1 MTVCN
6 VILNIPHS
14 GHLRF
19 RRSTTNS
26 PTCHV
31 EMVRLRP
38 GGIGCCDLRISRMAV
53 SPVHRSTW
61 ARLMNS
67 TKRVVRRR
75 LRKGAM
81 TPGQSRTGGSF
92 GGVQASG
99 IGSAIRAMSGFKKS
113 KNDPTQS
120 QSQSQSQ
127 TQSRHGQGQ
136 SQGYGQDSQLG
147 VPSRFGYPSIMQ
159 ELELDTTGF
168 DDSRKGS
175 VATSDGKKVEGE
187 K

>member
-1 MTVCN
+1 MK
-6 VILNIPHS
+6 
-14 GHLRF
+14 
-19 RRSTTNS
+19 
-26 PTCHV
+26 
-31 EMVRLRP
+31 
-38 GGIGCCDLRISRMAV
+38 
-53 SPVHRSTW
+53 
-61 ARLMNS
+61 S

-99 IGSAIRAMSGFKKS
+99 IGSALRAMSGFKKS

-120 QSQSQSQ
+120 QSQSQ
-127 TQSRHGQGQ
+127 TQSRQGQ
-136 SQGYGQDSQLG
+136 SQGYGQDSQIG
-147 VPSRFGYPSIMQ
+147 VPSRLGYPSIMQ
-159 ELELDTTGF
+159 ELTLDTTGF

-187 K
+187 KDGI

>member
-1 MTVCN
+1 
-6 VILNIPHS
+6 
-14 GHLRF
+14 
-19 RRSTTNS
+19 
-26 PTCHV
+26 
-31 EMVRLRP
+31 
-38 GGIGCCDLRISRMAV
+38 MAV
-53 SPVHRSTW
+53 SPPHRPTW

-120 QSQSQSQ
+120 QSQSQ

-175 VATSDGKKVEGE
+175 VATSDGKKGEGE
-187 K
+187 KDGL

>member
-1 MTVCN
+1 MAVRD
-6 VILNIPHS
+6 VILDIPNS
-14 GHLRF
+14 SNLRF

-26 PTCHV
+26 ITSNV
-31 EMVRLRP
+31 EMVRFRS
-38 GGIGCCDLRISRMAV
+38 GCVRCSNLRISRVAV
-53 SPVHRSTW
+53 SLLLGPTW
-61 ARLMNS
+61 AHLTNS

-81 TPGQSRTGGSF
+81 TPGQSRTGAGSF
-92 GGVQASG
+92 GGIQVSG

-120 QSQSQSQ
+120 FSQSQ
-127 TQSRHGQGQ
+127 TQSQTQ
-136 SQGYGQDSQLG
+136 SRQAQETSQVG
-147 VPSRFGYPSIMQ
+147 VHSRLGYPSIMQ

-187 K
+187 KDGI